1 MSENILEKIIKRKI
15 ERIDVLKKSINLN
28 SLNEIIGRTDLLR
41 QVSKASPN
49 LDDLDL
55 NPLFVQTDPGDNL
68 RYNLNYF
75 VDNGFYLSYGIR
87 SRYNHFRANSKFN
100 SIVSAVPNVG
110 NINLEYKDN
119 TNQFFAEVKKISG
132 TEPELISGEIEG
144 ALSFVGATSSLDEKM
159 ATLVIDIGGASTEL
173 MVGTETLD
181 FAVSIPFGA
190 VNLTEAELHRDP
202 PRPEELTNAISLVS
216 DAIDDVAH
224 NYPLIGQIDRV
235 VGVAGTIVTVA
246 AVEVGQK
253 TFDPSALHK
262 LKLSREAVEDVFRTL
277 ATERLSDR
285 VFNPGLPRDRADIIV
300 GGCCVLVAVM
310 RRLQISEIVVSQYNL
325 LDGLIS
331 ELRKKTS

>member
-1 MSENILEKIIKRKI
+1 MDEIFAAVDIGSNSTNLLIVNQSGQTLERVVRSTRLGANIATTGALSAESMQRTLECLSEYESLIKQHKVSR
-15 ERIDVLKKSINLN
+15 R
-28 SLNEIIGRTDLLR
+28 RTVATAACR
-41 QVSKASPN
+41 V
-49 LDDLDL
+49 
-55 NPLFVQTDPGDNL
+55 
-68 RYNLNYF
+68 
-75 VDNGFYLSYGIR
+75 
-87 SRYNHFRANSKFN
+87 AN
-100 SIVSAVPNVG
+100 
-110 NINLEYKDN
+110 N
-119 TNQFFAEVKKISG
+119 TSQFFAEVKKISG

-173 MVGTETLD
+173 MVGNETLD
-181 FAVSIPFGA
+181 FAVSLPFGA

>member
-1 MSENILEKIIKRKI
+1 VATAACR
-15 ERIDVLKKSINLN
+15 V
-28 SLNEIIGRTDLLR
+28 
-41 QVSKASPN
+41 
-49 LDDLDL
+49 
-55 NPLFVQTDPGDNL
+55 
-68 RYNLNYF
+68 
-75 VDNGFYLSYGIR
+75 
-87 SRYNHFRANSKFN
+87 AN
-100 SIVSAVPNVG
+100 
-110 NINLEYKDN
+110 N

-144 ALSFVGATSSLDEKM
+144 ALSFIGATSSLDEKM

-300 GGCCVLVAVM
+300 GGCCVLVAVL

>member
-1 MSENILEKIIKRKI
+1 MDEIFAAVDIGSNSTNLLIVNQSGQTLERVVRSTRLGANIATTGALSAESMQRTLECLSEYESLIKQHKVSR
-15 ERIDVLKKSINLN
+15 R
-28 SLNEIIGRTDLLR
+28 RTVATAACR
-41 QVSKASPN
+41 V
-49 LDDLDL
+49 
-55 NPLFVQTDPGDNL
+55 
-68 RYNLNYF
+68 
-75 VDNGFYLSYGIR
+75 
-87 SRYNHFRANSKFN
+87 AN
-100 SIVSAVPNVG
+100 
-110 NINLEYKDN
+110 N
-119 TNQFFAEVKKISG
+119 TSQFFAEVKKISG

-173 MVGTETLD
+173 MVGTEALD
-181 FAVSIPFGA
+181 FAVSLPFGA

>member
-1 MSENILEKIIKRKI
+1 MDEIFAAIDIGSNSTNLLIVNQSGQTLERVVRSTRLGANIATTGALSAESMQRTLECLSEYESLIKQHKVSR
-15 ERIDVLKKSINLN
+15 R
-28 SLNEIIGRTDLLR
+28 RTVATAACR
-41 QVSKASPN
+41 V
-49 LDDLDL
+49 
-55 NPLFVQTDPGDNL
+55 
-68 RYNLNYF
+68 
-75 VDNGFYLSYGIR
+75 
-87 SRYNHFRANSKFN
+87 AN
-100 SIVSAVPNVG
+100 
-110 NINLEYKDN
+110 N
-119 TNQFFAEVKKISG
+119 TSQFFAEVKKISG
-132 TEPELISGEIEG
+132 AEPELISGEIEG

-159 ATLVIDIGGASTEL
+159 STLVVDIGGASTEL
-173 MVGTETLD
+173 MVGTEALD
-181 FAVSIPFGA
+181 FAVSLPFGA

>member
-1 MSENILEKIIKRKI
+1 MDEIFAAIDIGSNSTNLLIVDQSGQTL
-15 ERIDVLKKSINLN
+15 ERIVRSTRLGANIATTGALSAESIQRTLECLSEYE
-28 SLNEIIGRTDLLR
+28 SLIKQHKVSRRRTVATAACR
-41 QVSKASPN
+41 V
-49 LDDLDL
+49 
-55 NPLFVQTDPGDNL
+55 
-68 RYNLNYF
+68 
-75 VDNGFYLSYGIR
+75 
-87 SRYNHFRANSKFN
+87 AN
-100 SIVSAVPNVG
+100 
-110 NINLEYKDN
+110 N
-119 TNQFFAEVKKISG
+119 TSQFFAEVKKISG
-132 TEPELISGEIEG
+132 AEPELISGEIEG

-173 MVGTETLD
+173 MVGNETLD
-181 FAVSIPFGA
+181 FAVSLPFGA

>member
-1 MSENILEKIIKRKI
+1 MDHVFAAIDIGSNSTNLLIVDQSGKTLERVVRSTRLGANLATTGSLGADAIKRTLDCLS
-15 ERIDVLKKSINLN
+15 EYE
-28 SLNEIIGRTDLLR
+28 SLIKQHNVSHRRT
-41 QVSKASPN
+41 VA
-49 LDDLDL
+49 
-55 NPLFVQTDPGDNL
+55 TAAC
-68 RYNLNYF
+68 
-75 VDNGFYLSYGIR
+75 
-87 SRYNHFRANSKFN
+87 RAAN
-100 SIVSAVPNVG
+100 
-110 NINLEYKDN
+110 N
-119 TNQFFAEVKKISG
+119 TNQFFADVKKISS

-144 ALSFVGATSSLDEKM
+144 ALSFVGATSALDEKM
-159 ATLVIDIGGASTEL
+159 STLVIDIGGASTEL

-190 VNLTEAELHRDP
+190 VNITEAELHRDP

-216 DAIDDVAH
+216 DAVDDIAH
-224 NYPLIGQIDRV
+224 NYPLIGHVDRV

-262 LKLSREAVEDVFRTL
+262 LKLSREAIEDVFRTL
-277 ATERLSDR
+277 ATEPLSDR

-310 RRLQISEIVVSQYNL
+310 RRLQISELTVSQYNL

>member
-1 MSENILEKIIKRKI
+1 MDLVFAAIDIGSNSTNLLIVDQSGQTL
-15 ERIDVLKKSINLN
+15 ERIVRSTRLGANVATTGALSAESMQRTLECLSEYE
-28 SLNEIIGRTDLLR
+28 SLIKQHKVSRRRTVATAACR
-41 QVSKASPN
+41 V
-49 LDDLDL
+49 
-55 NPLFVQTDPGDNL
+55 
-68 RYNLNYF
+68 
-75 VDNGFYLSYGIR
+75 
-87 SRYNHFRANSKFN
+87 AN
-100 SIVSAVPNVG
+100 
-110 NINLEYKDN
+110 N

-224 NYPLIGQIDRV
+224 NYPLMGQIDRV

-253 TFDPSALHK
+253 TFDPSALYK

-325 LDGLIS
+325 LDGIIS

>member
-1 MSENILEKIIKRKI
+1 MDLVFAAIDIGSNSTNLLIIDQSGQTL
-15 ERIDVLKKSINLN
+15 ERIVRSTRLGANVATTGALSAESMQRTLECLSEYE
-28 SLNEIIGRTDLLR
+28 SLIKQHKVSRRRTVATAACR
-41 QVSKASPN
+41 V
-49 LDDLDL
+49 
-55 NPLFVQTDPGDNL
+55 
-68 RYNLNYF
+68 
-75 VDNGFYLSYGIR
+75 
-87 SRYNHFRANSKFN
+87 AN
-100 SIVSAVPNVG
+100 
-110 NINLEYKDN
+110 N

-144 ALSFVGATSSLDEKM
+144 ALSFIGATSSLDEKM

-253 TFDPSALHK
+253 TFNPSALHK

-331 ELRKKTS
+331 ELRKKQS

>member
-1 MSENILEKIIKRKI
+1 MDEIFAAIDIGSNSTNLLIVNQSGQTLERVVRSTRLGANIATTGALSAESMQRTLECLSEYESLIKQHKVSR
-15 ERIDVLKKSINLN
+15 R
-28 SLNEIIGRTDLLR
+28 RTVATAACR
-41 QVSKASPN
+41 V
-49 LDDLDL
+49 
-55 NPLFVQTDPGDNL
+55 
-68 RYNLNYF
+68 
-75 VDNGFYLSYGIR
+75 
-87 SRYNHFRANSKFN
+87 AN
-100 SIVSAVPNVG
+100 
-110 NINLEYKDN
+110 N
-119 TNQFFAEVKKISG
+119 TSQFFAEVKKISG

-173 MVGTETLD
+173 MVGTEALD
-181 FAVSIPFGA
+181 FAVSLPFGA

>member
-1 MSENILEKIIKRKI
+1 MDLVFAAIDIGSNSTNLLIIDQSGQTL
-15 ERIDVLKKSINLN
+15 ERIVRSTRLGANVATTGALSAESMQRTLECLSEYE
-28 SLNEIIGRTDLLR
+28 SLIKQHKVSRRRTVATAACR
-41 QVSKASPN
+41 V
-49 LDDLDL
+49 
-55 NPLFVQTDPGDNL
+55 
-68 RYNLNYF
+68 
-75 VDNGFYLSYGIR
+75 
-87 SRYNHFRANSKFN
+87 AN
-100 SIVSAVPNVG
+100 
-110 NINLEYKDN
+110 N

-300 GGCCVLVAVM
+300 GGCCVLVAVL

-325 LDGLIS
+325 LDGIIS

>member
-1 MSENILEKIIKRKI
+1 MDEVFAAIDIGSNSTNLLIVDQSGKTL
-15 ERIDVLKKSINLN
+15 ERIVRSTRLGANLATTGALSTDAIQRTLDCLSEYESLIKQHKVLRR
-28 SLNEIIGRTDLLR
+28 RTVATAACR
-41 QVSKASPN
+41 V
-49 LDDLDL
+49 
-55 NPLFVQTDPGDNL
+55 
-68 RYNLNYF
+68 
-75 VDNGFYLSYGIR
+75 
-87 SRYNHFRANSKFN
+87 AN
-100 SIVSAVPNVG
+100 
-110 NINLEYKDN
+110 N

-132 TEPELISGEIEG
+132 AEPELISGEIEG
-144 ALSFVGATSSLDEKM
+144 ALSFVGATSALDEKM
-159 ATLVIDIGGASTEL
+159 STLVVDIGGASTEL

-181 FAVSIPFGA
+181 FAVSLPFGA

-216 DAIDDVAH
+216 DAVDDVAH
-224 NYPLIGQIDRV
+224 NYPLIGHVERV

-277 ATERLSDR
+277 ATEPLSDR

-310 RRLQISEIVVSQYNL
+310 RRLQISEIVISQYNL

>member
-1 MSENILEKIIKRKI
+1 MDEIFAAIDIGSNSTNLLIVNQSGQTLERVVRSTRLGANIATTGALSAESMQRTLECLSEYESLIKQHKVSR
-15 ERIDVLKKSINLN
+15 R
-28 SLNEIIGRTDLLR
+28 RTVATAACR
-41 QVSKASPN
+41 V
-49 LDDLDL
+49 
-55 NPLFVQTDPGDNL
+55 
-68 RYNLNYF
+68 
-75 VDNGFYLSYGIR
+75 
-87 SRYNHFRANSKFN
+87 AN
-100 SIVSAVPNVG
+100 
-110 NINLEYKDN
+110 N
-119 TNQFFAEVKKISG
+119 TSQFFAEVKKISG

-173 MVGTETLD
+173 MVGNETLD
-181 FAVSIPFGA
+181 FAVSLPFGA

>member
-1 MSENILEKIIKRKI
+1 MDLVFAAIDIGSNSTNLLIIDQSGQTL
-15 ERIDVLKKSINLN
+15 ERIVRSTRLGANVATTGALSAESMQRTLECLSEYE
-28 SLNEIIGRTDLLR
+28 SLIKQHKVSRRRTVATAACR
-41 QVSKASPN
+41 V
-49 LDDLDL
+49 
-55 NPLFVQTDPGDNL
+55 
-68 RYNLNYF
+68 
-75 VDNGFYLSYGIR
+75 
-87 SRYNHFRANSKFN
+87 AN
-100 SIVSAVPNVG
+100 
-110 NINLEYKDN
+110 N

-144 ALSFVGATSSLDEKM
+144 ALSFIGATSSLDEKM

-224 NYPLIGQIDRV
+224 NYPLMGQIDRV

>member
-1 MSENILEKIIKRKI
+1 MDEIFAAVDIGSNSTNLLIVNQSGQTL
-15 ERIDVLKKSINLN
+15 ERIVRSTRLGANIATTGALSAESMQRTLECLSEYE
-28 SLNEIIGRTDLLR
+28 SLIKQHKVSRRRTVATAACR
-41 QVSKASPN
+41 V
-49 LDDLDL
+49 
-55 NPLFVQTDPGDNL
+55 
-68 RYNLNYF
+68 
-75 VDNGFYLSYGIR
+75 
-87 SRYNHFRANSKFN
+87 AN
-100 SIVSAVPNVG
+100 
-110 NINLEYKDN
+110 N
-119 TNQFFAEVKKISG
+119 TSQFFAEVKKISG

-181 FAVSIPFGA
+181 FAVSLPFGA

-310 RRLQISEIVVSQYNL
+310 RRLQIPEIVVSQYNL

>member
-1 MSENILEKIIKRKI
+1 MDLVFAAIDIGSNSTNLLIIDQSGQTL
-15 ERIDVLKKSINLN
+15 ERIVRSTRLGANVATTGALSAESMQRTLECLSEYE
-28 SLNEIIGRTDLLR
+28 SLIKQHKVSRRRT
-41 QVSKASPN
+41 VATAACS
-49 LDDLDL
+49 
-55 NPLFVQTDPGDNL
+55 V
-68 RYNLNYF
+68 
-75 VDNGFYLSYGIR
+75 
-87 SRYNHFRANSKFN
+87 AN
-100 SIVSAVPNVG
+100 
-110 NINLEYKDN
+110 N

-144 ALSFVGATSSLDEKM
+144 ALSFIGATSSLDEKM
-159 ATLVIDIGGASTEL
+159 ATIVIDIGGASTEL

-300 GGCCVLVAVM
+300 GGCCVLVAVL

>member
-1 MSENILEKIIKRKI
+1 MDEIFAAIDIGSNSTNLLIVDQSGQTL
-15 ERIDVLKKSINLN
+15 ERIVRSTRLGANIATTGALSAESMQRTLECLSEYE
-28 SLNEIIGRTDLLR
+28 SLIKQHKVSRRRTVATAACR
-41 QVSKASPN
+41 V
-49 LDDLDL
+49 
-55 NPLFVQTDPGDNL
+55 
-68 RYNLNYF
+68 
-75 VDNGFYLSYGIR
+75 
-87 SRYNHFRANSKFN
+87 AN
-100 SIVSAVPNVG
+100 
-110 NINLEYKDN
+110 N
-119 TNQFFAEVKKISG
+119 TSQFFAEVKKISG

-159 ATLVIDIGGASTEL
+159 STLVVDIGGASTEL
-173 MVGTETLD
+173 MVGTEALD
-181 FAVSIPFGA
+181 FAVSLPFGA

-202 PRPEELTNAISLVS
+202 PRPEELTNTISLVS

>member
-1 MSENILEKIIKRKI
+1 MDEVFAAIDIGSNSTNLLIVDQSGQTL
-15 ERIDVLKKSINLN
+15 ERIVRSTRLGANVATTGALSAESMQRTLECLSEYE
-28 SLNEIIGRTDLLR
+28 SLIKQHKVSRRRTVATAACR
-41 QVSKASPN
+41 V
-49 LDDLDL
+49 
-55 NPLFVQTDPGDNL
+55 
-68 RYNLNYF
+68 
-75 VDNGFYLSYGIR
+75 
-87 SRYNHFRANSKFN
+87 AN
-100 SIVSAVPNVG
+100 
-110 NINLEYKDN
+110 N

-224 NYPLIGQIDRV
+224 NYPLIGHVERV

-277 ATERLSDR
+277 ATEPLSDR

-310 RRLQISEIVVSQYNL
+310 RRLQISELIVSQYNL

>member
-1 MSENILEKIIKRKI
+1 MDHVFAAIDIGSNSTNLLIIDQSGQTLEHIVRSTRLGANVATTGALSAESMQRTLECLSEYEVLIKRHNVS
-15 ERIDVLKKSINLN
+15 RR
-28 SLNEIIGRTDLLR
+28 RTVATAACR
-41 QVSKASPN
+41 V
-49 LDDLDL
+49 
-55 NPLFVQTDPGDNL
+55 
-68 RYNLNYF
+68 
-75 VDNGFYLSYGIR
+75 
-87 SRYNHFRANSKFN
+87 AN
-100 SIVSAVPNVG
+100 
-110 NINLEYKDN
+110 N

-190 VNLTEAELHRDP
+190 VNITEAELHRDP

-216 DAIDDVAH
+216 DAVDDIAH
-224 NYPLIGQIDRV
+224 NYPLIGHVDRV

-262 LKLSREAVEDVFRTL
+262 LKLSREAIEDVFRTL
-277 ATERLSDR
+277 ATEPLSDR

-310 RRLQISEIVVSQYNL
+310 RRLQISELIVSQYNL

>member
-1 MSENILEKIIKRKI
+1 MDEIFAAIDIGSNSTNLLIVNQSGQTLERVVRSTRLGANIATTGALSAESMQRTLECLSEYESLIKQHKVSR
-15 ERIDVLKKSINLN
+15 R
-28 SLNEIIGRTDLLR
+28 RTVATAACR
-41 QVSKASPN
+41 V
-49 LDDLDL
+49 
-55 NPLFVQTDPGDNL
+55 
-68 RYNLNYF
+68 
-75 VDNGFYLSYGIR
+75 
-87 SRYNHFRANSKFN
+87 AN
-100 SIVSAVPNVG
+100 
-110 NINLEYKDN
+110 N
-119 TNQFFAEVKKISG
+119 TSQFFAEVKKISG

-173 MVGTETLD
+173 MVGTQALD
-181 FAVSIPFGA
+181 FAVSLPFGA

>member
-1 MSENILEKIIKRKI
+1 MDEIFAAIDIGSNSTNLLIVDQSGQTL
-15 ERIDVLKKSINLN
+15 ERIVRSTRLGANIATTGALSAESIQRTLECLSEYE
-28 SLNEIIGRTDLLR
+28 SLIKQHKVSRRRTVATAECR
-41 QVSKASPN
+41 V
-49 LDDLDL
+49 
-55 NPLFVQTDPGDNL
+55 
-68 RYNLNYF
+68 
-75 VDNGFYLSYGIR
+75 
-87 SRYNHFRANSKFN
+87 AN
-100 SIVSAVPNVG
+100 
-110 NINLEYKDN
+110 N
-119 TNQFFAEVKKISG
+119 TSQFFAEVKKISG

-159 ATLVIDIGGASTEL
+159 ATLVVDIGGASTEL

-181 FAVSIPFGA
+181 FAVSLPFGA

-202 PRPEELTNAISLVS
+202 PRPEELTNAISLAS

>member
-1 MSENILEKIIKRKI
+1 MDEIFAAIDIGSNSTNLLIVDQSGQTL
-15 ERIDVLKKSINLN
+15 ERIVRSTRLGANIATTGALSAESMQRTLECLSEYE
-28 SLNEIIGRTDLLR
+28 SLIKQHKVSRRRTVATAACR
-41 QVSKASPN
+41 V
-49 LDDLDL
+49 
-55 NPLFVQTDPGDNL
+55 
-68 RYNLNYF
+68 
-75 VDNGFYLSYGIR
+75 
-87 SRYNHFRANSKFN
+87 AN
-100 SIVSAVPNVG
+100 
-110 NINLEYKDN
+110 N
-119 TNQFFAEVKKISG
+119 TSQFFAEVKKISG

-173 MVGTETLD
+173 MVGNETLD
-181 FAVSIPFGA
+181 FAVSLPFGA

>member
-1 MSENILEKIIKRKI
+1 MDEIFAAIDIGSNSTNLLIVDQSGQTL
-15 ERIDVLKKSINLN
+15 ERIVRSTRLGANIATTGALSAESMQRTLECLSEYE
-28 SLNEIIGRTDLLR
+28 SLIKQHKVSRRRTVATAACR
-41 QVSKASPN
+41 V
-49 LDDLDL
+49 
-55 NPLFVQTDPGDNL
+55 
-68 RYNLNYF
+68 
-75 VDNGFYLSYGIR
+75 
-87 SRYNHFRANSKFN
+87 AN
-100 SIVSAVPNVG
+100 
-110 NINLEYKDN
+110 N
-119 TNQFFAEVKKISG
+119 TSQFFAEVKKISG

-173 MVGTETLD
+173 MVGTEALD
-181 FAVSIPFGA
+181 FAVSLPLGA

>member
-1 MSENILEKIIKRKI
+1 MDEIFAAIDIGSNSTNLLIVDQSGQTL
-15 ERIDVLKKSINLN
+15 ERIVRSTRLGANIATTGALSAESMQRTLECLSEYE
-28 SLNEIIGRTDLLR
+28 SLIKQHKVSRRRTVATAACR
-41 QVSKASPN
+41 V
-49 LDDLDL
+49 
-55 NPLFVQTDPGDNL
+55 
-68 RYNLNYF
+68 
-75 VDNGFYLSYGIR
+75 
-87 SRYNHFRANSKFN
+87 AN
-100 SIVSAVPNVG
+100 
-110 NINLEYKDN
+110 N
-119 TNQFFAEVKKISG
+119 TSQFFAEVKKISG

-159 ATLVIDIGGASTEL
+159 ATLVVDIGGASTEL
-173 MVGTETLD
+173 MVGTEALD
-181 FAVSIPFGA
+181 FAVSLPFGA

>member
-1 MSENILEKIIKRKI
+1 MDEIFAAVDIGSNSTNLLIVNQSGQTLERVVRSTRLGANIATTGALSAESMQRTLECLSEYESLIKQHKVSR
-15 ERIDVLKKSINLN
+15 R
-28 SLNEIIGRTDLLR
+28 RTVATAACR
-41 QVSKASPN
+41 V
-49 LDDLDL
+49 
-55 NPLFVQTDPGDNL
+55 
-68 RYNLNYF
+68 
-75 VDNGFYLSYGIR
+75 
-87 SRYNHFRANSKFN
+87 AN
-100 SIVSAVPNVG
+100 
-110 NINLEYKDN
+110 N
-119 TNQFFAEVKKISG
+119 TSQFFAEVKKISG

-159 ATLVIDIGGASTEL
+159 STLVVDIGGASTEL
-173 MVGTETLD
+173 MVGTEALD
-181 FAVSIPFGA
+181 FAVSLPFGA

>member
-1 MSENILEKIIKRKI
+1 MDEIFAAIDIGSNSTNLLIVNQSGQTL
-15 ERIDVLKKSINLN
+15 ERIVRSTRLGANIATTGALSAESMQRTLECLSEYE
-28 SLNEIIGRTDLLR
+28 SLIKQHKVSRRRTVATAACR
-41 QVSKASPN
+41 V
-49 LDDLDL
+49 
-55 NPLFVQTDPGDNL
+55 
-68 RYNLNYF
+68 
-75 VDNGFYLSYGIR
+75 
-87 SRYNHFRANSKFN
+87 AN
-100 SIVSAVPNVG
+100 
-110 NINLEYKDN
+110 N
-119 TNQFFAEVKKISG
+119 TSQFFAEVKKISG

-173 MVGTETLD
+173 MVGTEALD
-181 FAVSIPFGA
+181 FAVSLPFGA

>member
-1 MSENILEKIIKRKI
+1 MDLVFAAIDIGSNSTNLLIIDQSGQTL
-15 ERIDVLKKSINLN
+15 ERIVRSTRLGANVATTGALSAESMQRTLECLSEYE
-28 SLNEIIGRTDLLR
+28 SLIKQHKVSRRRTVATAACR
-41 QVSKASPN
+41 V
-49 LDDLDL
+49 
-55 NPLFVQTDPGDNL
+55 
-68 RYNLNYF
+68 
-75 VDNGFYLSYGIR
+75 
-87 SRYNHFRANSKFN
+87 AN
-100 SIVSAVPNVG
+100 
-110 NINLEYKDN
+110 N

-144 ALSFVGATSSLDEKM
+144 ALSFIGATSSLDEKM
-159 ATLVIDIGGASTEL
+159 ATIVIDIGGASTEL

-300 GGCCVLVAVM
+300 GGCCVLVAVL

>member
-1 MSENILEKIIKRKI
+1 MDEIFAAIDIGSNSTNLLIVDQSGQTL
-15 ERIDVLKKSINLN
+15 ERIVRSTRLGANIATTGALSAESMQRTLECLSEYE
-28 SLNEIIGRTDLLR
+28 SLIKQHKVSRRRT
-41 QVSKASPN
+41 VA
-49 LDDLDL
+49 
-55 NPLFVQTDPGDNL
+55 TAAC
-68 RYNLNYF
+68 
-75 VDNGFYLSYGIR
+75 
-87 SRYNHFRANSKFN
+87 RAAN
-100 SIVSAVPNVG
+100 
-110 NINLEYKDN
+110 N
-119 TNQFFAEVKKISG
+119 TSQFFAEVKKISG

-173 MVGTETLD
+173 MVGTEALD
-181 FAVSIPFGA
+181 FAVSLPFGA